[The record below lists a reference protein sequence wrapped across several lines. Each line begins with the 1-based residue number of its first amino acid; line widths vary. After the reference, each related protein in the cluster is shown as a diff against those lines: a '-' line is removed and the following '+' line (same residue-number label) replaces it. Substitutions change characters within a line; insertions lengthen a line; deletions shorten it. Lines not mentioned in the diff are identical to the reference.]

1 MNPSIMLSETRNRG
15 TRIGGSSEIHRPRD
29 KDRPLRRDVHVLG
42 TLLGEVLIEHGSR
55 ELFEVEEQIRR
66 LSKRIRTGAG
76 PDALESMERI
86 VHRLDPEM
94 ALNVIRAFTIYFQLV
109 NIAEEHHRIRRKRFY
124 DRLPVEKAQ
133 RWSIREGI
141 FTLKQRGIP
150 AETIRQTFSRLSI
163 ELVLT
168 AHPTEAKRRTVME
181 KLHRISALMDLREHP
196 TLSPKEQIRIRRKIK
211 EEIAILWQT
220 DDVRSI
226 KPTVLDEVHN
236 GLYYFDRTLFD
247 ALPLIYDELEDTL
260 AECYPGESFDLPP
273 FLRFG
278 SWIGGDRDG
287 HPDVSPEITEQTLR
301 LHKDLILTKYIELVR
316 PLIAHLSQST
326 RRVGVSTDLL
336 DSIREDERALSTS
349 LREILHRNPHEP
361 YRRKLSFVLVKLE
374 NTKTRNLLPP
384 HEIGRFAS
392 TEYYT
397 TSEVFL
403 NDLNRI
409 RQSLI
414 DKNCRIAADGALR
427 TLIRQVEI
435 FGFHLARLDIRQHRD
450 VHERAITEIV
460 DVLHLCDTPYT
471 AMTEHERLAFLHR
484 EIVNPRPLIP
494 AILSFSKTTNETVR
508 VFRMMQKCLEEIDPS
523 CLGAYITSM
532 TRSPSDVLLTLL
544 FAKEAGLYRSYGDGS
559 VESRIDIVPL
569 FETIHDLRDAPAVMA
584 DLYRDPVYRSHINA
598 RGSHQEV
605 MVGYSDSNKDGGYLT
620 ANYALYNVQRTLF
633 EVSQSHNIRLTLFHG
648 RGGTIDRGGGPANRA
663 IMAQPRG
670 TIDGRI
676 KITEQGEA
684 ISYKYANIAIAFR
697 NLEQVVSAVIIAS
710 LPDPS
715 EPPIEAA
722 WESIVEKLS
731 TQAMSAYR
739 DLVYGDPDFL
749 TYFTQATSIHEIG
762 GLRIGSRPARRR
774 ATRKIEDLRAIPW
787 VFAWTQSRHLLP
799 GGFGLGTAV
808 DRFLQAN
815 PDDGLECLRTL
826 YNMWP
831 FFRTLIDNAQMTAS
845 KADLHIATMHASLVT
860 DRLLRDRIFQR
871 IAAEHRL
878 VRDVLLRVT
887 GQTELLDNE
896 PALQKSIRLR
906 NPYVDPLSYLQIRL
920 LREFRSVKRS
930 DRERVT
936 HLEHAIL
943 LSINGIAAGL
953 RSTG

>member
-1 MNPSIMLSETRNRG
+1 MNLR
-15 TRIGGSSEIHRPRD
+15 RPRD
-29 KDRPLRRDVHVLG
+29 KDRPLRRDVHFLG
-42 TLLGEVLIEHGSR
+42 TLLGEVLIEQGSR
-55 ELFEVEEQIRR
+55 ELFEVEERIRR
-66 LSKRIRTGAG
+66 LSKRIRAGAG
-76 PDALESMERI
+76 PEALKRMELI
-86 VHRLDPEM
+86 VRRLDPGM

-124 DRLPVEKAQ
+124 DRLSVEKAQ

-141 FTLKQRGIP
+141 FTLRQRGIP
-150 AETIRQTFSRLSI
+150 AETIRQTLSRLSI

-181 KLHRISALMDLREHP
+181 KLRRISALMDLRENP
-196 TLSPKEQIRIRRKIK
+196 TLSPREQTRIRREIK

-226 KPTVLDEVHN
+226 KPTVLDEVHQ
-236 GLYYFDRTLFD
+236 GLYYFDQTLFD
-247 ALPLIYDELEDTL
+247 ALPLVYDELEGILT
-260 AECYPGESFDLPP
+260 ECYADESFDLPP

-301 LHKDLILTKYIELVR
+301 LHKDLILTKYIESVR
-316 PLIAHLSQST
+316 PLITHLSQST
-326 RRVGVSTDLL
+326 RRVGVNADLL
-336 DSIREDERALSTS
+336 DSIREDERALSASPPET
-349 LREILHRNPHEP
+349 LHRNPHEP
-361 YRRKLSFVLVKLE
+361 YRRKLSFILLKLE
-374 NTKTRNLLPP
+374 NTKIRNLLPP
-384 HEIGRFAS
+384 HEIGRFAPG
-392 TEYYT
+392 EYYH
-397 TSEVFL
+397 TSGVFL
-403 NDLNRI
+403 NDLKQI

-414 DKNCRIAADGALR
+414 DNTCRIAADGALR

-450 VHERAITEIV
+450 VHEQAITEIV
-460 DVLHLCDTPYT
+460 EVLHLCDTSYLE
-471 AMTEHERLAFLHR
+471 MTETERLAFLHR
-484 EIVNPRPLIP
+484 EITNPRPLIP
-494 AILSFSKTTNETVR
+494 AILSFSKTTNETIR
-508 VFRMMQKCLEEIDPS
+508 VFRMMQKALEEIDPS
-523 CLGAYITSM
+523 CLGTYIISM
-532 TRSPSDVLLTLL
+532 TRSLSDVLLTLL
-544 FAKEAGLYRSYGDGS
+544 FAKEAGLYHSHKEGHT
-559 VESRIDIVPL
+559 ESRIDIAPL

-584 DLYRDPVYRSHINA
+584 ELYCDPVYRSHVDA
-598 RGSHQEV
+598 RCGHQEV

-620 ANYALYNVQRTLF
+620 ANYELYKVQRALF
-633 EVSQSHNIRLTLFHG
+633 EVSRSHDIRLTLFHG

-697 NLEQVVSAVIIAS
+697 NVEQIVSAVIAAS

-715 EPPIEAA
+715 EPPIEAT
-722 WESIVEKLS
+722 WESIVEELS
-731 TQAMSAYR
+731 SHAMLAYR
-739 DLVYGDPDFL
+739 DLVYSDPGFL

-774 ATRKIEDLRAIPW
+774 ATRRIEDLRAIPW
-787 VFAWTQSRHLLP
+787 VFAWAQSRHLLT
-799 GGFGLGTAV
+799 GGFGLGTAI
-808 DRFLQAN
+808 DRFLQTD
-815 PDDGLECLRTL
+815 PDRGLESLRTL
-826 YNMWP
+826 YNGWP

-845 KADLHIATMHASLVT
+845 KADLYIAEMHASLVT
-860 DRLLRDRIFQR
+860 DRVIRDRIFQR

-878 VRDVLLRVT
+878 VRDVILRVT

-906 NPYVDPLSYLQIRL
+906 NPYVDPLSYLQIHL

-930 DRERVT
+930 DRDRIT